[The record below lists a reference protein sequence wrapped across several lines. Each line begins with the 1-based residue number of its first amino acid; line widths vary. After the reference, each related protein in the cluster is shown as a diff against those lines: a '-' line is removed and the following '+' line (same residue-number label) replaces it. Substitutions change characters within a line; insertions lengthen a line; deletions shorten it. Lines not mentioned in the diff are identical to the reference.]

1 MCETR
6 AQTKKKRNYMHKR
19 VSSRCAFC
27 FFSTPPMNK
36 HGTHTS
42 THTTQKKKHCARK
55 ANMHTPKHA
64 TRNYTTQFLHKLY
77 VLCCVVCPR
86 VCFACVLVMS
96 VPCINTRPNT
106 HRNVYVNFGRVSVQ
120 LLMVCVCVLC
130 AMLLFCS
137 LHIWVVLLKCD
148 GYSSARDTVSIRGT
162 RPAHT
167 HNKP

>member
-1 MCETR
+1 MFCCRRRVVCFFNFCVAYRGTIVIHVRNACTNKKETQLH
-6 AQTKKKRNYMHKR
+6 AQTGVKSLRFLFFQHTADEQTRHAHK
-19 VSSRCAFC
+19 
-27 FFSTPPMNK
+27 
-36 HGTHTS
+36 HTH
-42 THTTQKKKHCARK
+42 HAKKKHCARR

-120 LLMVCVCVLC
+120 LLMVCVCVVRNVIIL
-130 AMLLFCS
+130 
-137 LHIWVVLLKCD
+137 
-148 GYSSARDTVSIRGT
+148 
-162 RPAHT
+162 
-167 HNKP
+167 